1 MPAETSPV
9 LPNQARAPHSPSV
22 TRDRAPVFVLGCG
35 RSGTKF
41 LYHTLLSAGG
51 FAVYYAESN
60 AFNLLGSRFGN
71 LRYRRNRQK
80 MLDTWFISKLFQRTG
95 LIPEEIEPRVLNEC
109 QSAADFLR
117 IVMETIA
124 HKQGVHR
131 WAECT
136 PLHLLYLPLI
146 KSLIPEALI
155 VHIIRDGRDVA
166 VSLDKIGW
174 IRPYP
179 WDRNRSVITAGI
191 FWRWIVSKGLAY
203 GRSMGHD
210 YTEVHYEDLVA
221 QPQQTLARLGEFL
234 QHDLDYDRIQKAS
247 LGSLQSPN
255 SSFKDDRTTTDFSPV
270 GRWKTVLTE
279 PEVKDLETAISDLL
293 GNLNYQLET
302 PREQLTKTSAVRLM
316 SLLYPTVFDVKLWL
330 KNHTPLARTADI
342 GRMGLI
348 QSTEAD

>member
-1 MPAETSPV
+1 MPAEMSPV
-9 LPNQARAPHSPSV
+9 LTSQVQPPSSIA
-22 TRDRAPVFVLGCG
+22 RDRAPVFVLGCG

-71 LRYRRNRQK
+71 LRHRKNRQK
-80 MLDTWFISKLFQRTG
+80 MLDTWFSSKLFQRTG
-95 LIPEEIEPRVLNEC
+95 LTPEEIEPRILNEC
-109 QSAADFLR
+109 NSAADFLR

-166 VSLDKIGW
+166 VSLNKIGW

-179 WDRNRSVITAGI
+179 WDRTRSVITAGI
-191 FWRWIVSKGLAY
+191 FWRWIVSKGLVY
-203 GRSMGHD
+203 GRSMGTD
-210 YTEVHYEDLVA
+210 YTELHYEDLVA

-234 QHDLDYDRIQKAS
+234 QHDLDYDRIQQAG
-247 LGSLQSPN
+247 LGSLQNPN
-255 SSFKDDRTTTDFSPV
+255 SSFKDDRATTDFSPV
-270 GRWKTVLTE
+270 GRWKTVLS
-279 PEVKDLETAISDLL
+279 PEQVKDLETAIGDLL
-293 GNLNYQLET
+293 TNLDYSLET
-302 PREQLTKTSAVRLM
+302 PREKLTKLPAVQLM
-316 SLLYPTVFDVKLWL
+316 TLLYPTVFDVKLWL

-342 GRMGLI
+342 GRMGLLKP
-348 QSTEAD
+348 TETS

>member
-1 MPAETSPV
+1 MAAEMSPV
-9 LPNQARAPHSPSV
+9 LTSQVQPPSSIA
-22 TRDRAPVFVLGCG
+22 RDRAPVFVLGCG

-71 LRYRRNRQK
+71 LRHRKNRQK
-80 MLDTWFISKLFQRTG
+80 MLDTWFSSKLFQRTG
-95 LIPEEIEPRVLNEC
+95 LTPEEIEPRILNEC
-109 QSAADFLR
+109 NSAADFLR

-166 VSLDKIGW
+166 VSLNKIGW

-179 WDRNRSVITAGI
+179 WDRTRSVITAGI
-191 FWRWIVSKGLAY
+191 FWRWIVSKGLVY
-203 GRSMGHD
+203 GRSMGKD

-234 QHDLDYDRIQKAS
+234 QHDLDYDRIQQAG
-247 LGSLQSPN
+247 LGSLQNPN
-255 SSFKDDRTTTDFSPV
+255 SSFKDDRATTDFSPV
-270 GRWKTVLTE
+270 GRWKTVLS
-279 PEVKDLETAISDLL
+279 PEQVKDLETAIGDLL
-293 GNLNYQLET
+293 TNLDYSLET
-302 PREQLTKTSAVRLM
+302 PREKLTKLPAVQLM
-316 SLLYPTVFDVKLWL
+316 TLLYPTVFDVKLWL

-342 GRMGLI
+342 GRMGLLKP
-348 QSTEAD
+348 TETS

>member
-1 MPAETSPV
+1 MPAEMSSVLTSQVQP
-9 LPNQARAPHSPSV
+9 PASIG
-22 TRDRAPVFVLGCG
+22 RDRAPVFVLGCG

-71 LRYRRNRQK
+71 LRYRKNRQK
-80 MLDTWFISKLFQRTG
+80 MLDTWFTSKLFQRTG
-95 LIPEEIEPRVLNEC
+95 LTPEEIEPRVLNEC
-109 QSAADFLR
+109 HSAADFLR

-166 VSLDKIGW
+166 VSLNKIGW

-179 WDRNRSVITAGI
+179 WDRTRSLITAGI
-191 FWRWIVSKGLAY
+191 FWQWIVSKGLAY
-203 GRSMGHD
+203 GRSMGQD
-210 YTEVHYEDLVA
+210 YTEVHYERLVA

-234 QHDLDYDRIQKAS
+234 QHDLDYDRIQQAS
-247 LGSLQSPN
+247 LGSLQNPN
-255 SSFKDDRTTTDFSPV
+255 SSFKDDRASTDFSPV
-270 GRWKTVLTE
+270 GRWKTALS
-279 PEVKDLETAISDLL
+279 PEQVKDLETAIGDLL
-293 GNLNYQLET
+293 TKLDYSLET
-302 PREQLTKTSAVRLM
+302 APEKLSKTPAVQLMT
-316 SLLYPTVFDVKLWL
+316 LLYPTVFDVKLWL

-342 GRMGLI
+342 GRMGLL
-348 QSTEAD
+348 QPTESS

>member
-1 MPAETSPV
+1 
-9 LPNQARAPHSPSV
+9 
-22 TRDRAPVFVLGCG
+22 VLGCG

-71 LRYRRNRQK
+71 LRYRKNRQK
-80 MLDTWFISKLFQRTG
+80 LLDTWFTSKLFQRTG
-95 LIPEEIEPRVLNEC
+95 LIPEEIAPRILNEC
-109 QSAADFLR
+109 HDPADFLR

-124 HKQGVHR
+124 QKQGVHR

-166 VSLDKIGW
+166 VSLNKIGW

-179 WDRNRSVITAGI
+179 WDRHRSVITAGI
-191 FWRWIVSKGLAY
+191 FWRWIVSKGLDY
-203 GRSMGHD
+203 GRTLGND
-210 YTEVHYEDLVA
+210 YTEVHYEYLVA

-247 LGSLQSPN
+247 LGSLQNPN
-255 SSFKDDRTTTDFSPV
+255 SSFKDDRATTDFSPV
-270 GRWKTVLTE
+270 GRWKTVLSE
-279 PEVKDLETAISDLL
+279 SEVKDLESVIGDLL
-293 GNLNYQLET
+293 VKLNYQLET
-302 PREQLTKTSAVRLM
+302 PREKLTKSPAVQLM
-316 SLLYPTVFDVKLWL
+316 SLLYPTVFDTKLWL

-342 GRMGLI
+342 GRMGLN
-348 QSTEAD
+348 QPS

>member
-1 MPAETSPV
+1 MPAEMSPV
-9 LPNQARAPHSPSV
+9 LTSQVQPPASIA
-22 TRDRAPVFVLGCG
+22 RDRAPVFVLGCG

-71 LRYRRNRQK
+71 LRYRKNRQK
-80 MLDTWFISKLFQRTG
+80 MLDTWFSSKLFQRTG
-95 LIPEEIEPRVLNEC
+95 LTPQEIEPRILNEC
-109 QSAADFLR
+109 HNAADFLR

-136 PLHLLYLPLI
+136 PLHLLYVPLI

-179 WDRNRSVITAGI
+179 WDRTRSVITAGI
-191 FWRWIVSKGLAY
+191 FWRWIVSKGLQY
-203 GRSMGHD
+203 GRSMGQD

-234 QHDLDYDRIQKAS
+234 QHDLDYDRIQQAS
-247 LGSLQSPN
+247 LGSLQNPN
-255 SSFKDDRTTTDFSPV
+255 SSFKDDRATTDFSPV
-270 GRWKTVLTE
+270 GRWKTVLS
-279 PEVKDLETAISDLL
+279 PEQVKDLETAIGDLL
-293 GNLNYQLET
+293 TKLDYSLET
-302 PREQLTKTSAVRLM
+302 SPEKLTKPPAVQLM
-316 SLLYPTVFDVKLWL
+316 TLLYPTVFDVKLWL
-330 KNHTPLARTADI
+330 KNHTALARTADI

-348 QSTEAD
+348 QRTEGA